1 MKHNLPLF
9 TALLLAPLA
18 ALHAAEPKVFDITA
32 YGAKSDGQTLNTAA
46 IQKAIDACHASGG
59 GTVLVPRGVF
69 VSGSLRLKSK
79 VTLRVEKDAIL
90 RGSPDIADYTVETAE
105 LHWGGFW
112 KFAASQWRQ
121 CLVYA
126 EDAEEIGI
134 EGPGTIDGHG
144 GRERKVFP
152 NAKDPRRPMLV
163 RLVGCKKVTVREV
176 NLLDPASFTTFFV
189 RSEDIHIERVTIRSR
204 NSTNGDGLDFD
215 GCKRVRIQDCDIDA
229 GDDGIG
235 PKVFHPDW
243 PNEDF
248 EISGCRITSRWHA
261 IRVGAESIAPIRR
274 LAVRDCVFTRCQG
287 GIKIEASEG
296 ALFEDLSFS
305 RIEMKQ
311 VCQPIM
317 VLASRFAFSA
327 HNRSARPP
335 AGRIRKVRF
344 SDIRA
349 IAAIREDVSM
359 KAKGGKKDPFQRPCS
374 AVVSRPGSHIEDVS
388 FTNIDLTFP
397 GGGTTEEASRLDVG
411 ELLESTDYMKWAT
424 PFDGEVPASALYLRH
439 VKGVHLENV
448 RFAVEKPDARAFIAG
463 DDVQGLTLQ
472 GVVGHAPAPVPGLAK
487 LADAMDVTEKGCRVE
502 CGASVPVIIAPS
514 ADEVRRL
521 AELRTRSAALDRE
534 IQQKAD
540 QLDAEAKKASKAK

>member
-79 VTLRVEKDAIL
+79 VTLRLERDAIL

-121 CLVYA
+121 CLIYA

-134 EGPGTIDGHG
+134 EGPGTIDGQG

-163 RLVGCKKVTVREV
+163 RLVGCRKVTIREV

-397 GGGTTEEASRLDVG
+397 GGGTVEEASRLDVG
-411 ELLESTDYMKWAT
+411 ELLESTDYMKWAV

-439 VKGVHLENV
+439 VKGVRLENV
-448 RFAVEKPDARAFIAG
+448 RFSVEKPDARAFIAG
-463 DDVQGLTLQ
+463 DDVEGLTLN
-472 GVVGHAPAPVPGLAK
+472 GVVGLAPAPVPGLAK
-487 LADAMDVTEKGCRVE
+487 LADAMDVTEKDCRVE
-502 CGASVPVIIAPS
+502 CGTSVPVMIAPS

-540 QLDAEAKKASKAK
+540 QFDAGAEKAAKSK